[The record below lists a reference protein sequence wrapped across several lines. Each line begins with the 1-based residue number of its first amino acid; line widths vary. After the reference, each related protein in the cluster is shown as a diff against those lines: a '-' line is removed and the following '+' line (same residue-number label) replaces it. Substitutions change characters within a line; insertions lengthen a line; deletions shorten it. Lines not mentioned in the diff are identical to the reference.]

1 MKDYFD
7 QILNRMQG
15 DTITDDKRN
24 YYQGVIDSYFE
35 LGFLSEYER
44 AELAIQ
50 LSDFRLEMIRKN
62 QRQIEQ
68 RENLLLLMHDQEGGA
83 ELCQQPGIQP
93 C

>member
-7 QILNRMQG
+7 QTLNRMQG

-44 AELAIQ
+44 GELAIQ
-50 LSDFRLEMIRKN
+50 LINFRLEMIRKN

-68 RENLLLLMHDQEGGA
+68 RENLLLLMLDQEGGA
-83 ELCQQPGIQP
+83 ELGQQPGIQP

>member
-7 QILNRMQG
+7 QTLNRIQSDML
-15 DTITDDKRN
+15 TDEKRN

-44 AELAIQ
+44 GELTIQ
-50 LSDFRLEMIRKN
+50 LINLRLEMIMGNEKL
-62 QRQIEQ
+62 IEQ
-68 RENLLLLMHDQEGGA
+68 KENVLLLMLEQEGDIRI
-83 ELCQQPGIQP
+83 CQQPKTQL

>member
-15 DTITDDKRN
+15 DAITDDKRN

-44 AELAIQ
+44 GELAIQ
-50 LSDFRLEMIRKN
+50 LINFRLEMIRKN

-68 RENLLLLMHDQEGGA
+68 RENLLLLMLDQEGGA

>member
-7 QILNRMQG
+7 QTLNRMQG

-44 AELAIQ
+44 GELAIQ
-50 LSDFRLEMIRKN
+50 LINFRLEMIRKN

-68 RENLLLLMHDQEGGA
+68 RENLLLLMLDQEGGA

>member
-7 QILNRMQG
+7 QTLNRMQG

-44 AELAIQ
+44 GELAIQ
-50 LSDFRLEMIRKN
+50 LINFRLEMIRKN
-62 QRQIEQ
+62 QRRIEQ
-68 RENLLLLMHDQEGGA
+68 RENSLLLMLDWEGGA
-83 ELCQQPGIQP
+83 GLCQQPEIQP

>member
-7 QILNRMQG
+7 QILNRIQG

-50 LSDFRLEMIRKN
+50 MSDFRLEMIRKN

-68 RENLLLLMHDQEGGA
+68 RENSLLLMLDREGGA
-83 ELCQQPGIQP
+83 GLCQQPEIQP

>member
-7 QILNRMQG
+7 QTLNRMQG

-24 YYQGVIDSYFE
+24 YYQGVIGSYFE

-44 AELAIQ
+44 GELAIQ
-50 LSDFRLEMIRKN
+50 LINFRLEMIRKN
-62 QRQIEQ
+62 QKRIEQ
-68 RENLLLLMHDQEGGA
+68 GENSLLLMLDQKGGA

>member
-7 QILNRMQG
+7 RILNRMQG
-15 DTITDDKRN
+15 DMVTDAKRN

-44 AELAIQ
+44 GELAIQ
-50 LSDFRLEMIRKN
+50 LINYRLDTIRRN
-62 QRQIEQ
+62 QEAIEQ
-68 RENLLLLMHDQEGGA
+68 KENAILLRLNQKGDE
-83 ELCQQPGIQP
+83 ELCRQLETRP